1 MLEAG
6 HTSTEYEPYNCMSVT
21 ADLNGNVEGMISIF
35 PKMTLLTENSDV
47 IINCTYNVDTK
58 TYIDNKIA
66 ELMQ

>member
-1 MLEAG
+1 
-6 HTSTEYEPYNCMSVT
+6 MSVT